1 MYRMIAL
8 VLTLA
13 FAMTSTAVAAPGKKA
28 APKTST
34 ITGTVVGYQEHGKHK
49 NLVVSV
55 TNDDGKPQEQ
65 SVKLGDS
72 TKITLDGNT
81 VAASALRAG
90 EKVTVTIV
98 KKVATEVTATSN

>member
-1 MYRMIAL
+1 MHRMIAL

-13 FAMTSTAVAAPGKKA
+13 FTITSAAVAAPGKKA
-28 APKTST
+28 ASKTST
-34 ITGTVVGYQEHGKHK
+34 ITGTIVGYQEHGKHK
-49 NLVVSV
+49 NLVISV
-55 TNDDGKPQEQ
+55 ANDTGKPQEQ
-65 SVKLGDS
+65 SVKLDDS

-90 EKVTVTIV
+90 EKVIVTIV

>member
-1 MYRMIAL
+1 MLRMIAL
-8 VLTLA
+8 VLTLT
-13 FAMTSTAVAAPGKKA
+13 FAIASAAVAAPGKKA

-34 ITGTVVGYQEHGKHK
+34 VTGTIVGYQEHGKHK

-55 TNDDGKPQEQ
+55 ANDDGKPQEQ
-65 SVKLGDS
+65 SVKLEDS

-81 VAASALRAG
+81 VTASALRAG

-98 KKVATEVTATSN
+98 EKVATEVTTTSH